1 LFAIVPLVAETF
13 VREILPAER
22 VVIVAF
28 VRVAL
33 LDVRYEVE
41 AVKIFATSEF
51 VVEAFKF
58 WKLPVVDHRVVMKA
72 VTALRID
79 AARLPVEVRFETV
92 VEPSVDEPVIFTFA
106 NVPVAEFRTVVVAF
120 VIVPFVADTFVREIL
135 PAERVVIVA
144 FVNVALIPVRLLTYD
159 VEA

>member
-1 LFAIVPLVAETF
+1 
-13 VREILPAER
+13 
-22 VVIVAF
+22 
-28 VRVAL
+28 
-33 LDVRYEVE
+33 
-41 AVKIFATSEF
+41 
-51 VVEAFKF
+51 
-58 WKLPVVDHRVVMKA
+58 MKA